1 MLTPHPGKTD
11 KAGMPV
17 PGQTLSGNTADRD
30 IALLGALCLFL
41 SALDYSIPKPLPFMR
56 IGLANL
62 PLLLALDIFSVKRYS
77 LLVLIKI
84 LGQALV
90 TGTLFSYVFLFSL
103 TGTVSSAALMYLLR
117 RIPGTPHGTKGPA
130 ASFAG
135 IGIAGAFVSNGL
147 QLCLARFFLFGESAR
162 YLAPP
167 FLAAGI
173 ISGAALGLFAEAFAA
188 RSEWFALRR
197 EKVRPAK
204 AALSGPVGAESAE
217 GRRAGK
223 QVLRACPEPGVGPE
237 PAAVSGRA
245 WGRGFGAGGKAALVK
260 GAAALLGMAA
270 FLFIPVIAVRAGLFL
285 LFWLLATLARK
296 KTNPGFTVIVLA
308 ALITA
313 NLFPAYGKI
322 LFRAG
327 PFVIAQGSLM
337 QGIQRAVT
345 MEGLIMLSKLALASA
360 LPLPG
365 KFGLLLRE
373 TFVIL
378 EQFNKK
384 RDTLKKGG
392 KKKDSLFKTLDSIL
406 LQI

>member
-1 MLTPHPGKTD
+1 MTPRPGNT
-11 KAGMPV
+11 GRPV
-17 PGQTLSGNTADRD
+17 PLPARAGSRNAPDRD
-30 IALLGALCLFL
+30 VALLGALCLFL

-56 IGLANL
+56 LGLANL
-62 PLLLALDIFSVKRYS
+62 PLLLALDIFSLRRYC

-117 RIPGTPHGTKGPA
+117 RTLGNRTKGPA
-130 ASFAG
+130 ISFAG
-135 IGIAGAFVSNGL
+135 IGTAGAFVSNGL
-147 QLCLARFFLFGESAR
+147 QLCLAGLFLFGESAR

-173 ISGAALGLFAEAFAA
+173 ISGAGLGLFAEAFAA

-197 EKVRPAK
+197 GKARDAG
-204 AALSGPVGAESAE
+204 AALPGPARGSRGGSAA
-217 GRRAGK
+217 AGK
-223 QVLRACPEPGVGPE
+223 ASVP
-237 PAAVSGRA
+237 
-245 WGRGFGAGGKAALVK
+245 LVK
-260 GAAALLGMAA
+260 GTAALLGMAA
-270 FLFIPVIAVRAGLFL
+270 FLFIPFVAVRAGLFL
-285 LFWLLATLARK
+285 LFWLLAVLTRK
-296 KTNPGFTVIVLA
+296 KTRPGFTLITLA
-308 ALITA
+308 AVILA
-313 NLFPAYGKI
+313 NLFPPYGKI

-327 PFVIAQGSLM
+327 PFIIAQGSLI

-345 MEGLIMLSKLALASA
+345 MEGLIMLSKLALVSA

-378 EQFNKK
+378 ERFNKK
-384 RDTLKKGG
+384 RDLEKNTDKKE
-392 KKKDSLFKTLDSIL
+392 KTHLFKTLDGIL
-406 LQI
+406 LQIEKE

>member
-1 MLTPHPGKTD
+1 MTPRP
-11 KAGMPV
+11 
-17 PGQTLSGNTADRD
+17 GNTGRPGVPHFVPAGSGAPDRD
-30 IALLGALCLFL
+30 IALLGGLCLFL

-56 IGLANL
+56 LGLANL
-62 PLLLALDIFSVKRYS
+62 PLLLALDIFSLRRYC

-117 RIPGTPHGTKGPA
+117 RTLGNPRSPTKGPA
-130 ASFAG
+130 ISFAG
-135 IGIAGAFVSNGL
+135 IGMAGAFVSNGL
-147 QLCLARFFLFGESAR
+147 QLCLAGFFLFGESTR

-188 RSEWFALRR
+188 RSEWFALQR
-197 EKVRPAK
+197 EKARDAG
-204 AALSGPVGAESAE
+204 AAPSGPVITEPLTAACSGAADPVPTSPEA
-217 GRRAGK
+217 AGPVWG
-223 QVLRACPEPGVGPE
+223 QS
-237 PAAVSGRA
+237 SGA
-245 WGRGFGAGGKAALVK
+245 QGKAPFVK
-260 GAAALLGMAA
+260 GTAALLGMAA
-270 FLFIPVIAVRAGLFL
+270 FLFIPLVAVRAGLFL
-285 LFWLLATLARK
+285 LFWLLAVLTRK
-296 KTNPGFTVIVLA
+296 KTNPGF
-308 ALITA
+308 ALITLAAVILA
-313 NLFPAYGKI
+313 NLFPPYGKI

-345 MEGLIMLSKLALASA
+345 MEGLIMLSKLTLASA
-360 LPLPG
+360 FPLPG

-378 EQFNKK
+378 ERFNKK
-384 RDTLKKGG
+384 KGDLKKDRD
-392 KKKDSLFKTLDSIL
+392 KKKKTRLFKTLDDIL
-406 LQI
+406 LQMEKD

>member
-1 MLTPHPGKTD
+1 
-11 KAGMPV
+11 
-17 PGQTLSGNTADRD
+17 
-30 IALLGALCLFL
+30 
-41 SALDYSIPKPLPFMR
+41 MR
-56 IGLANL
+56 LGLANL
-62 PLLLALDIFSVKRYS
+62 PLLLALDIFSLSRYC

-117 RIPGTPHGTKGPA
+117 RILGTPTLQSTKGSA
-130 ASFAG
+130 ISFAG

-173 ISGAALGLFAEAFAA
+173 VSGAVLGIFAEAFAA

-197 EKVRPAK
+197 EKARPAG
-204 AALSGPVGAESAE
+204 AALSGPAGTESAE

-223 QVLRACPEPGVGPE
+223 HVLRTCRGPAAAGPK
-237 PAAVSGRA
+237 PAAVSGQA
-245 WGRGFGAGGKAALVK
+245 CGGGSGAGGKAALVK
-260 GAAALLGMAA
+260 GAATLLGMAA
-270 FLFIPVIAVRAGLFL
+270 FLLIPVFAVRVGLFL
-285 LFWLLATLARK
+285 LFWLLAALARK
-296 KTNPGFTVIVLA
+296 KTNPVFTVIALA
-308 ALITA
+308 AVILA

-345 MEGLIMLSKLALASA
+345 MEGLIMLSKLALASE

-373 TFVIL
+373 TFGIL
-378 EQFNKK
+378 EQLHKN
-384 RDTLKKGG
+384 RDTLKKDGGG
-392 KKKDSLFKTLDSIL
+392 KEKNSLFKTLDSIL
-406 LQI
+406 LRI